1 MIKILVVEDDPAI
14 LRGLA
19 DNLRFEGYDVITA
32 SDGETGERLQKTHKP
47 DLIVLDLMLPRL
59 GGLDLCRRLR
69 KEGVHTP
76 VLMLTAKSEES
87 DRVTGLDTGA
97 DDYVTKPFSVKE
109 LMARVRALLRRA
121 QPQSSL
127 PDTLRFGDVDVDF
140 LRYEARKKG
149 KPVEMTRKE
158 FAILRFLASRS
169 GQAVTR
175 DDLLKSFL
183 VAARALR
190 RRGGVVSSKP
200 PAAFHPGANAGTC
213 RGKSGTGHRALSARG
228 ERYNGSGAGCAGSDQ
243 CRACV

>member
-32 SDGETGERLQKTHKP
+32 QDGEAGGKLQKTHKP

-121 QPQSSL
+121 QPQASL
-127 PDTLRFGDVDVDF
+127 PDALRFGDVEVDF
-140 LRYEARKKG
+140 LRYEARKRG

-158 FAILRFLASRS
+158 FAILRFLASRA
-169 GQAVTR
+169 GEAVTR
-175 DDLLKSFL
+175 DDLLNEVWGYEVYPVSRTVDNH
-183 VAARALR
+183 VAGLRAKLEADPANPSHIR
-190 RRGGVVSSKP
+190 TIHGVGYK
-200 PAAFHPGANAGTC
+200 F
-213 RGKSGTGHRALSARG
+213 TGNEIS
-228 ERYNGSGAGCAGSDQ
+228 
-243 CRACV
+243 

>member
-32 SDGETGERLQKTHKP
+32 QDGETGGKLQKTHKP

-69 KEGVHTP
+69 KEGVQTP

-121 QPQSSL
+121 QPQTSL
-127 PDTLRFGDVDVDF
+127 PDALRFGDVDVDF

-149 KPVEMTRKE
+149 KSVEMTRKE
-158 FAILRFLASRS
+158 FAILRFLASRT
-169 GQAVTR
+169 GEAVTR
-175 DDLLKSFL
+175 DDLLNEVWGYEVYPVSRTVDNH
-183 VAARALR
+183 VAGLRAKLEADPANPSHIR
-190 RRGGVVSSKP
+190 TIHGVGYK
-200 PAAFHPGANAGTC
+200 F
-213 RGKSGTGHRALSARG
+213 TGDEIS
-228 ERYNGSGAGCAGSDQ
+228 
-243 CRACV
+243 